1 MEKPKVMRRHRDA
14 EAGQVLV
21 IFAFGLVGILAIA
34 ALVFDVGKDLVERR
48 NQQKAADAAAL
59 AGARYLTTDTCKAA
73 YTLAACPKAREAAEA
88 LASMN
93 DYADGG
99 TIDVVVKIPPGPES
113 NFHNQ
118 PGHIQVTIT
127 ATRPTF
133 FAGVLGIA
141 STSVSTIAVAR
152 NASDLSVAH
161 SMIAL
166 SKTAC
171 QAAKFGGNG
180 TVTVGGSIQVDSAC
194 STALFGAGSNV
205 TVHAPACYVVGGYQ
219 YNVRSDVDCDYPDPG
234 LDPPV
239 SGVEPAGDPL
249 ASLRG
254 PSLAGAGSGAAVK
267 VEVGSGTPNDCPIWR
282 PYPLSADLSDAG
294 TMENPKTCNLSV
306 NNATL
311 RMYPGVYFGGL
322 QVNGNSSNPT
332 VILMEPGIYYLAGG
346 GLSISGGGVTIR
358 TVDAGGTAEGGGI
371 LIYNADDPYFRTV
384 CTNGTY
390 SGPGCIGAVKT
401 TGNAG
406 NSTEIHLEPYEY
418 DPYKNILIYQ
428 DRNATS
434 QPGLDISGEGR
445 ILELSGT
452 IYLPQANVKLAG
464 NGDSIATQVISA
476 TWDVTGN
483 GNLDITYDADSLVKF
498 RGTGLVQ

>member
-1 MEKPKVMRRHRDA
+1 MHRKRDK

-34 ALVFDVGKDLVERR
+34 ALVFDVGQDLVERR
-48 NQQKAADAAAL
+48 NQQKAADSAAL
-59 AGARYLTTDTCKAA
+59 AGARYLTTDTCKLA
-73 YTLAACPKAREAAEA
+73 YTLAACPEAQQAAEA

-93 DYADGG
+93 GYADRARV
-99 TIDVVVKIPPGPES
+99 DVTVKIPPGPES

-118 PGHIQVTIT
+118 PGHIQVTLT
-127 ATRPTF
+127 VTRPTF
-133 FAGVLGIA
+133 FANVLGIA
-141 STSVSTIAVAR
+141 NTRVSTIAVAR
-152 NASDLSVAH
+152 NASELSVAH

-166 SKTAC
+166 NPTAC

-180 TVTVGGSIQVDSAC
+180 TVTVAGSIQVDSSCPGSAIH
-194 STALFGAGSNV
+194 GAGGNV
-205 TVHAPACYVVGGYQ
+205 VVHAPACYVVGGYQ
-219 YNVRSDVDCDYPDPG
+219 YNSRSDVDCDYPDPG

-249 ASLRG
+249 ESLRG
-254 PSLAGAGSGAAVK
+254 PTLAGAGSGAAVK
-267 VEVGSGTPNDCPIWR
+267 VELGSGTPNDCPIWHASGT
-282 PYPLSADLSDAG
+282 PDLSDAG
-294 TMENPKTCNLSV
+294 TLENPKTCDLSV

-311 RMYPGVYFGGL
+311 RLYPGVYFGGL
-322 QVNGNSSNPT
+322 KVNGNNSKPT

-346 GLSISGGGVTIR
+346 GLSIGGGGVTIR

-371 LIYNADDPYFRTV
+371 LIYNTDDPYFRTV
-384 CTNGTY
+384 CTNGSY
-390 SGPGCIGAVKT
+390 AGPGCIGAIKT
-401 TGNAG
+401 TGNA
-406 NSTEIHLEPYEY
+406 SDTTEIHLEPYEH

-464 NGDSIATQVISA
+464 NGDSIATQIISD

-483 GNLDITYDADSLVKF
+483 GILNITYDADSLVKF